1 MSQSLDLPKN
11 ITSFYF
17 WCKIQV
23 LLYIQMKSASH
34 TSIITALKFTCCSS
48 LSVSYQQIIV
58 LYIGHCITICGPEFQ
73 RTSVIA
79 YSCFCLLYKCF
90 SFMRRTLFC
99 WHHCFKFNGNDWLR
113 NRDGG
118 VSTCSWTLVT
128 VKLCWNRYWYTGI
141 IHVSLRLP
149 NLVSFFCKNEGKR
162 RSVIAFKIVI
172 GLCYISHLC
181 HEHNSNGF
189 WVLVSSKTFG
199 HKSCICSTIDSCR
212 LFNK

>member
-23 LLYIQMKSASH
+23 LLYIKMKSASH

-79 YSCFCLLYKCF
+79 YSCFCLLLKCF
-90 SFMRRTLFC
+90 SFIRYTLLC
-99 WHHCFKFNGNDWLR
+99 WHHHFKFSGNDRLR
-113 NRDGG
+113 NRDGD
-118 VSTCSWTLVT
+118 
-128 VKLCWNRYWYTGI
+128 CWFRYYYTGI
-141 IHVSLRLP
+141 IYVSLILSNVVSLLLQLHQHF
-149 NLVSFFCKNEGKR
+149 NLK
-162 RSVIAFKIVI
+162 SV
-172 GLCYISHLC
+172 
-181 HEHNSNGF
+181 
-189 WVLVSSKTFG
+189 
-199 HKSCICSTIDSCR
+199 
-212 LFNK
+212 LFNCN